1 MDNIVIQFFVLSTWL
16 NQEKYNS
23 EIAWQNFMVLSFFY
37 ENMKKRIKND
47 IPTITKPKEF
57 ASYLY
62 CNIQFIL
69 EHLNH
74 LNFSK
79 TYYT

>member
-1 MDNIVIQFFVLSTWL
+1 MDTFVIQFFVLSTWL

-62 CNIQFIL
+62 NIQIAL
-69 EHLNH
+69 EHLYH
-74 LNFSK
+74 FNFSK